1 MSNFPGDFERQMRQI
16 NIDPAVVIRFIPIIV
31 LAILALI
38 VLVTSWVTIDPEERG
53 VVLRFGKYNRTLD
66 PGLHFKIP
74 FGLDRVYKVPVQ
86 RQLKEEFG
94 FQTTQAGTRSQFSNR
109 NFLAESQMLTG
120 DLNVANVEWVTQ
132 FRISN
137 PRHYLFNVRNLHR
150 TFRDMNEAVMRE
162 MIGDHSINEVLTVG
176 RRDIELLVKAELQER
191 CNQYEMGLTIDQ
203 VILQDVNP
211 PDLVKPAFN
220 QVNQAQQEMETL
232 INQARAEF
240 NRIIPRERGDAQR
253 KIEESEGYAIERVN
267 RARGEAER
275 FNSIFTEYTRAPE
288 VTRQRIYLETMETV
302 MDKVGRKLILDE
314 DASGILPFLNLN
326 QDQQVTR

>member
-1 MSNFPGDFERQMRQI
+1 MRQI
-16 NIDPAVVIRFIPIIV
+16 NIDPAVVIRFVPIVV
-31 LAILALI
+31 LGILALI

-94 FQTTQAGTRSQFSNR
+94 FQTTQAGTRSQFANR

-253 KIEESEGYAIERVN
+253 KIEEAEGYAIERVN

-275 FNSIFTEYTRAPE
+275 FNAVFTEYTRAPE
-288 VTRQRIYLETMETV
+288 VTRQRIYLETMEVV

-326 QDQQVTR
+326 QDQPVTR